1 MEKPEIFVPEHNM
14 QVLEDI
20 SNPPTP
26 KENKIQR
33 K

>member
-1 MEKPEIFVPEHNM
+1 M

-33 K
+33 KWVADISKNVI